1 MERARSPRT
10 AAVVAVLALGL
21 GLGAGLGACGGRE
34 QPKTGNP
41 GGLPQS
47 PGVRT
52 GTNPAQSAQTTTTG
66 DTSTLG
72 ATIEPEDRSKT
83 TGSP

>member
-1 MERARSPRT
+1 MNHARRARTT
-10 AAVVAVLALGL
+10 AVAVLALGL

-34 QPKTGNP
+34 EPETGNP
-41 GGLPQS
+41 GGKPQS

-52 GTNPAQSAQTTTTG
+52 GTNPAQAAQTATTG

-72 ATIEPEDRSKT
+72 ATIEPRHKSK
-83 TGSP
+83 SK

>member
-1 MERARSPRT
+1 MNHARRARST
-10 AAVVAVLALGL
+10 AVAVLALGL

-34 QPKTGNP
+34 EPKTGNP

-47 PGVRT
+47 PGVKT
-52 GTNPAQSAQTTTTG
+52 GTNPAQSAQTATTG

-72 ATIEPEDRSKT
+72 ATIKPK
-83 TGSP
+83 PKPK

>member
-21 GLGAGLGACGGRE
+21 GAGLGACGGRE
-34 QPKTGNP
+34 EPKTGNP

-72 ATIEPEDRSKT
+72 ATIEPEDKGKT
-83 TGSP
+83 TASP

>member
-1 MERARSPRT
+1 MERARRART
-10 AAVVAVLALGL
+10 TVTAVAVVALGF

-34 QPKTGNP
+34 EPETGNP
-41 GGLPQS
+41 GGKPQS

-52 GTNPAQSAQTTTTG
+52 GTNPAQAAQTATTG

-72 ATIEPEDRSKT
+72 ATIKPTHKAKAK
-83 TGSP
+83 